1 MRSDKRG
8 NHARDINRRGFTASL
23 ARGNSFGSTG
33 GLERLGS
40 EGGATALSNSG
51 GSEGTSEGQP
61 FEDVRID
68 GPFRLSSLPRVR
80 NENLHRQAVQ
90 VD

>member
-33 GLERLGS
+33 GFERLSS
-40 EGGATALSNSG
+40 EGGSAVFSNSG
-51 GSEGTSEGQP
+51 GSEDVAEGQP
-61 FEDVRID
+61 FEDV
-68 GPFRLSSLPRVR
+68 
-80 NENLHRQAVQ
+80 
-90 VD
+90 